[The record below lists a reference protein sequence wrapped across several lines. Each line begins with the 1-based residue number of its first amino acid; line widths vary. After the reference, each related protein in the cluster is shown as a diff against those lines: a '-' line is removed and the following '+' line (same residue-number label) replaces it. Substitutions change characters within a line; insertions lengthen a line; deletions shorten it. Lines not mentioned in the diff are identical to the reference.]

1 MRQVHYFSFFLFLF
15 AAISFASCSDDD
27 NDNDNGSQTGIT
39 GQSWEEG
46 TPIELTAGSTRSVS
60 FNAAAKWKAHTNST
74 WCKLQTTE
82 GEKGAGTIRLS
93 VTTTSTKDRTSII
106 TIQVQ
111 GYSTTSFQVIQ
122 KGSSTTVSED
132 VEINGKVDEYL
143 RKMYLWN
150 DEYKTLDLDYTKN
163 YEAFFYDALGSMKKN
178 TLDKKPYTG
187 NDGKTYYRLFSYIQL
202 LPDISS
208 TRATKIVDKEQ
219 AYSFGITGI
228 TPVTIGDQTQSTT
241 YFCLQGIYPESP
253 ASEAGLKRG
262 MMISR
267 INGKNINNSNFE
279 DFYYNLLLPNSA
291 FSYTLTEDVIEGGGV
306 TGQKEYSIASK
317 AMYNNPI
324 LFSKVE
330 EDIEGHK
337 IGYLVYSGF
346 EAGFDEELFNV
357 FKEFKSK
364 NITDLILDLRY
375 NGGGHTMSAN
385 LIATCIAGNA
395 SQGKVFTKLRYN
407 AERMAERD
415 NKMDDEQFAYSNYPN
430 LGTSL
435 SAGALNLPRVYC
447 LVGAGTASS
456 SELVINSLEGID
468 LDVILIGERTTG
480 KNVGMEYED
489 MKVRDNTYRVVPIT
503 FQSYNAKEF
512 GDYQDGFKPDVEMDE
527 TNPYNQENTFYIHR
541 EYMSNEEPLYA
552 KAIELITGKNP
563 MPTTRSA
570 ENMLEGK
577 TRKLPAIFRPGR
589 DAMLMPA
596 KTAE

>member
-1 MRQVHYFSFFLFLF
+1 MKQVHYFSFFLCLF

-27 NDNDNGSQTGIT
+27 NDNGSQTGIT
-39 GQSWEEG
+39 GQSWKEG
-46 TPIELTAGSTRSVS
+46 TPVELTAGSTQSVS

-82 GEKGAGTIRLS
+82 GEKGAGTIKLS

-122 KGSSTTVSED
+122 KGSSATVSED

-150 DEYKTLDLDYTKN
+150 DDYKKLDLDYTKN
-163 YEAFFYDALGSMKKN
+163 YEAFFYDALGSMKEN

-187 NDGKTYYRLFSYIQL
+187 SDGKTYYRLFSYIQL

-208 TRATKIVDKEQ
+208 TRATKIVNKEL

-228 TPVTIGDQTQSTT
+228 TPVTISGQTQSTT
-241 YFCLQGIYPESP
+241 YFCIQGIYPDSP
-253 ASEAGLKRG
+253 ASEAGLHRG
-262 MMISR
+262 MMISQ
-267 INGKNINNSNFE
+267 INGKKINNSNIE
-279 DFYYNLLLPNSA
+279 DFYYNLLLPSSA
-291 FSYTLTEDVIEGGGV
+291 FSYALTEDIIGEGGV
-306 TGQKEYSIASK
+306 TDQKGYTITSK
-317 AMYNNPI
+317 AMYNNPV

-330 EDIEGHK
+330 EGIEGHK

-385 LIATCIAGNA
+385 LIATCIAGSA
-395 SQGKVFTKLRYN
+395 SQGKVFTSLRYN
-407 AERMAERD
+407 DERMAERNNQKD
-415 NKMDDEQFAYSNYPN
+415 HEMFAYSNYPN

-447 LVGAGTASS
+447 LVGTGTASS
-456 SELVINSLEGID
+456 SELVINSLEGIH

-503 FQSYNAKEF
+503 FQSYNAEDF
-512 GDYQDGFKPDVEMDE
+512 GDYQDGFKPDVELDE
-527 TNPYNQENTFYIHR
+527 TNPYNQQGRFYILR
-541 EYMSNEEPLYA
+541 DYMSNEEPLYA

-563 MPTTRSA
+563 MPATRSA
-570 ENMLEGK
+570 ENALNGK
-577 TRKLPAIFRPGR
+577 TRQLPALFRPGH
-589 DAMLMPA
+589 DGMLKPA
-596 KTAE
+596 KGIE